1 MLTQTS
7 ETALKA
13 LIYLALYGGE
23 EPTSPR
29 QIAERITASPTYMAK
44 ITRMLVKADILRSQR
59 GALGGVH
66 LSRDPAGITLL
77 DVVEAC
83 QGLIIGNYCKTMSEH
98 EKPVCGFH
106 EAMMEIHGAMVGI
119 LTRWTVADLARN
131 TKLLDTNS
139 SAKPACKMAFCLPQE
154 CGTKAGK

>member
-7 ETALKA
+7 ETALKS
-13 LIYLALYGGE
+13 LIFLALHGTD

-29 QIAERITASPTYMAK
+29 EIAEHIGASPTYMAK

-66 LSRDPAGITLL
+66 LSREAAKITLL

-83 QGLIIGNYCKTMSEH
+83 QGLIVGNYCQNMKEH
-98 EKPVCGFH
+98 ERPHCGFH
-106 EAMMEIHGAMVGI
+106 EAMLEVHQSMVSV
-119 LTRWTVADLARN
+119 LSKWTVDDLARN
-131 TKLLDTNS
+131 SKTYDASNG
-139 SAKPACKMAFCLPQE
+139 AKPSCKMAFCPPNG
-154 CGTKAGK
+154 CAAKG

>member
-13 LIYLALYGGE
+13 LIFLSLYGSE

-29 QIAERITASPTYMAK
+29 QIAEHISASPTYMAK

-66 LSRDPAGITLL
+66 LSRDPAEITLL

-83 QGLIIGNYCKTMSEH
+83 QGLIIGNYCQSMSEH

-106 EAMMEIHGAMVGI
+106 EAMTEIHQAMIGV
-119 LTRWTVADLARN
+119 LSKWTVADLARN
-131 TKLLDTNS
+131 TKIVEESDS
-139 SAKPACKMAFCLPQE
+139 SKPGCKMAFCVPEE
-154 CGTKAGK
+154 CKAKVGK

>member
-13 LIYLALYGGE
+13 LIFLALYGTE

-29 QIAERITASPTYMAK
+29 EIAEHIGASPTYMAK

-66 LSRDPAGITLL
+66 LSRDPKEITLL

-83 QGLIIGNYCKTMSEH
+83 QGLIIGNYCQNMKEH
-98 EKPVCGFH
+98 ERPHCGFH
-106 EAMMEIHGAMVGI
+106 EAMLEVHQSMVGV
-119 LTRWTVADLARN
+119 LTKWTVSDLANN
-131 TKLLDTNS
+131 TKHND
-139 SAKPACKMAFCLPQE
+139 PANGHKLSCKMALCSPNG
-154 CGTKAGK
+154 CAAKK